1 MPRSLVSYWKR
12 VAVSGPT
19 VDGREITPQEL
30 RDIAETYKPS
40 RYTAVIWAEHERC
53 WGSHGTVFAVRLVE
67 DDPELEEGQ
76 VALEAQLKP
85 NDKLLW
91 LNDQGEKLF
100 TSIEIWPNFANTG
113 KAYLTGLAVTDE
125 PASLGTQELYFSR
138 RSNKATY
145 YAASVELGQLRDD
158 EPDSTDTKGLI
169 NALTTFFK
177 RFATEA
183 ATTTPT
189 QPNTESPKPMDE
201 ATALA
206 LAALIE
212 QQMLV
217 IAGMQAL
224 LKPETDELDDDPADE
239 PEVDTV
245 AEAVQDILD
254 KVEENREFARRKPKG
269 KDSDLSKVAA
279 AIASLDKRFSALEN
293 TAGGRKL
300 PRTPGAAAPAK
311 KKVL

>member
-40 RYTAVIWAEHERC
+40 RYTAVIWAEHER
-53 WGSHGTVFAVRLVE
+53 WYGSHGTVFAVRLVE

-85 NDKLLW
+85 NDKLLQ
-91 LNDQGEKLF
+91 LNDRGEKLF

-138 RSNKATY
+138 RTHKATY
-145 YAASVELGQLRDD
+145 YAASVELGQLRDGD
-158 EPDSTDTKGLI
+158 TDSTDTKGLI

-177 RFATEA
+177 RFSVEA
-183 ATTTPT
+183 APTPPPQTTT
-189 QPNTESPKPMDE
+189 ESTPPMDE
-201 ATALA
+201 ATAKA
-206 LAALIE
+206 LKALLEQLLIVAAGIQAVIEPAAEEVDDTENEDLVESVEEAVTEIVEQAEADREFSRRRKAGKSLEKRFSNLE
-212 QQMLV
+212 QQMTK
-217 IAGMQAL
+217 L
-224 LKPETDELDDDPADE
+224 L
-239 PEVDTV
+239 
-245 AEAVQDILD
+245 
-254 KVEENREFARRKPKG
+254 
-269 KDSDLSKVAA
+269 
-279 AIASLDKRFSALEN
+279 N
-293 TAGGRKL
+293 TAQARQL
-300 PRTPGAAAPAK
+300 PRTTGAVTPVK
-311 KKVL
+311 KKVF

>member
-145 YAASVELGQLRDD
+145 YAASVELGQLRDAD
-158 EPDSTDTKGLI
+158 TDSTDAKGLI

-177 RFATEA
+177 RFAVEA
-183 ATTTPT
+183 TPTTPPP
-189 QPNTESPKPMDE
+189 PNIESPKPMDE

-224 LKPETDELDDDPADE
+224 LKPETDELDEE
-239 PEVDTV
+239 PEDLGEVTTV

-254 KVEENREFARRKPKG
+254 KVEENREFARRKPQGKG
-269 KDSDLSKVAA
+269 SELSKVAA
-279 AIASLDKRFSALEN
+279 AIAALDKRFSALEN
-293 TAGGRKL
+293 TAGGRTL
-300 PRTPGAAAPAK
+300 PRTAGAVSPAK